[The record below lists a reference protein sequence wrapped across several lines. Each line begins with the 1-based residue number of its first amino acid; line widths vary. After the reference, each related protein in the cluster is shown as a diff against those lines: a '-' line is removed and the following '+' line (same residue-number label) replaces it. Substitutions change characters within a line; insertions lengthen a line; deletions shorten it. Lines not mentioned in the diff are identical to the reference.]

1 MYCKSLKKVPSY
13 IYFKDFIFHLYIFT
27 NGNSFDMKK
36 LFATS
41 EKEGYFPP
49 DCKYIPT
56 VWKQV

>member
-13 IYFKDFIFHLYIFT
+13 IYILKILFFQLYIFT

-41 EKEGYFPP
+41 EKEGYFPL
-49 DCKYIPT
+49 
-56 VWKQV
+56 VL